1 MSLLELRGISKDF
14 PGVRALDRV
23 DLDIAP
29 GEIHAL
35 CGENGAGKST
45 LIKILSG
52 VYPFGAY
59 EGTIRLKGETA
70 CFSGLAAAERQ
81 GIAVIAQELALVPD
95 MSVAEN
101 VMLGREPVA
110 RGFIRW
116 DRLRAAAREAL
127 ARVGAEFDAERKVRS
142 LGVGQQQ
149 LVEIARALDKRTEIL
164 VLDEPTAALTQS
176 DARRL
181 LGLLRDLSGR
191 GVSLVYVS
199 HRLEEVFSI
208 ADRITVLRDGRSI
221 ASEKT
226 SDWTLDRVVAAMV
239 GRPVSSL
246 YPGPKPPEGGV
257 ALSVE
262 EWRVT
267 DADRSDRF
275 VIADVAFAVR
285 AGEILGIGGL
295 MGSGRT
301 ALLASLFGAGRS
313 HVSGRLGV
321 PGRQS
326 REPFASPFEAIAAG
340 LALVSEDR
348 KRYGLVGTASVLENL
363 TLSTLRR
370 FARGAL
376 LDDAARAE
384 AARGQVEA
392 LSIRTPSL
400 AARVADLSGG
410 NQQKVVLGKWLLAGP
425 RILLLDEPT
434 RGVDVSGKAEI
445 HEIVCRL
452 AAEGAAIVLVSSDLP
467 ELLALSHRVLVLK
480 QGRPAAELAGAAA
493 TPEAVVAAATGS
505 G

>member
-1 MSLLELRGISKDF
+1 MPLLELRAISKAF

-23 DLDIAP
+23 DFDLAA

-52 VYPFGAY
+52 FYPAGAH
-59 EGTIRLKGETA
+59 EGAIRLRGETA
-70 CFSGLAAAERQ
+70 RFSGIAEAEAS

-110 RGFIRW
+110 RGFIQW
-116 DRLRAAAREAL
+116 DRLRGSAREAL
-127 ARVGAEFDAERKVRS
+127 ARVGADFDADRPVRT

-149 LVEIARALDKRTEIL
+149 LVEIARALDKRSEIL
-164 VLDEPTAALTQS
+164 VLDEPTAALTEG

-181 LGLLRDLSGR
+181 LSLLRELAGR
-191 GVSLVYVS
+191 GVALLYVS

-208 ADRITVLRDGRSI
+208 ADRITVLRDGRSV
-221 ASEKT
+221 ASAKA
-226 SDWTLDRVVAAMV
+226 SDLTPERVVADMV

-246 YPGPKPPEGGV
+246 YPRPRPAQGVV
-257 ALSVE
+257 ALSVAGF
-262 EWRVT
+262 RV
-267 DADRSDRF
+267 ADPDRPGRF
-275 VIADVAFAVR
+275 VLDDVSFKVR
-285 AGEILGIGGL
+285 AGEVLGIGGL

-301 ALLASLFGAGRS
+301 ALLASLFGAARS
-313 HVSGRLGV
+313 RVSGALEI
-321 PGRQS
+321 PGREG
-326 REPFASPFEAIAAG
+326 REPFGSPAEAIAAG

-348 KRYGLVGTASVLENL
+348 KRYGLVPAASILENL
-363 TLSTLRR
+363 TLPTLRL
-370 FARGAL
+370 FSRGAL
-376 LDDAARAE
+376 LDDGARAE
-384 AARGQVEA
+384 ASRGQVEA

-400 AARVADLSGG
+400 ASRAADLSGG
-410 NQQKVVLGKWLLAGP
+410 NQQKVVLGKWLLAKP

-434 RGVDVSGKAEI
+434 RGVDVGGKAEI

-452 AAEGAAIVLVSSDLP
+452 AAGGAAIVLVSSDLP

-493 TPEAVVAAATGS
+493 SAEAVVAAATGS
-505 G
+505 A

>member
-1 MSLLELRGISKDF
+1 
-14 PGVRALDRV
+14 V
-23 DLDIAP
+23 DLDLAP

-52 VYPFGAY
+52 FYPFGSY
-59 EGTIRLKGETA
+59 EGVIQLKGETA
-70 CFSGLAAAERQ
+70 RFSGIAAAERH

-95 MSVAEN
+95 MSVSEN

-116 DRLRAAAREAL
+116 ERLREQAREAL
-127 ARVGAEFDAERKVRS
+127 ARVGTGFDAERKVRS

-149 LVEIARALDKRTEIL
+149 LVEIARALDKRSEIL
-164 VLDEPTAALTQS
+164 VLDEPTAALTES

-191 GVSLVYVS
+191 GVALLYVS

-208 ADRITVLRDGRSI
+208 AHRITVLRDGRSV
-221 ASEKT
+221 ASART
-226 SDWTLDRVVAAMV
+226 TDWTPDRVVAAMV

-246 YPGPKPPEGGV
+246 YPEPKPSGGRL
-257 ALSVE
+257 ALSVQG
-262 EWRVT
+262 WRV
-267 DADRSDRF
+267 ADPDRPDRF
-275 VIADVAFAVR
+275 VLDDVAFAVR
-285 AGEILGIGGL
+285 GGEILGIGGL

-313 HVSGRLGV
+313 RVSGRLEV
-321 PGRQS
+321 AGREG
-326 REPFASPFEAIAAG
+326 REPFASPSEAIEAG

-348 KRYGLVGTASVLENL
+348 KRYGLVGMASVLENL
-363 TLSTLRR
+363 TLSTLQR
-370 FARGAL
+370 FRRGAL
-376 LDDAARAE
+376 LDDTARAE
-384 AARGQVEA
+384 ASRGQVEA

-400 AARVADLSGG
+400 AARAADLSGG
-410 NQQKVVLGKWLLAGP
+410 NQQKVVLGKWLLATP

-434 RGVDVSGKAEI
+434 RGVDVGGKAEI

-480 QGRPAAELAGAAA
+480 EGRPAVELSGAAA

-505 G
+505 A